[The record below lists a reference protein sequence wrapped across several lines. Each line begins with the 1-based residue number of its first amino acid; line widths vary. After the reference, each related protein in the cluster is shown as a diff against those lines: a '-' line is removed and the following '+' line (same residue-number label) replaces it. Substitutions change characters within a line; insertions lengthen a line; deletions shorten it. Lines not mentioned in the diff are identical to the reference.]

1 MDETVFQ
8 KILNFSN
15 FLLSRSILS
24 TAKLREKL
32 TKKFPENSE
41 EINTVCEELNRV
53 GILND
58 AKFAEN
64 FARNRGGRG
73 AQQIIF
79 ELRKKGIAENLAREV
94 LREMN
99 FSETEQLRAAATRK
113 LKSLQNFPVEKQREK
128 LTRFLLSRGFSFDEI
143 RKFFQKN

>member
-15 FLLSRSILS
+15 FSLSRSILS

-32 TKKFPENSE
+32 TKKFPENPE
-41 EINTVCEELNRV
+41 EITAVCEELNRV
-53 GILND
+53 GVLND

-64 FARNRGGRG
+64 FARNRAGRG
-73 AQQIIF
+73 ARQIIF
-79 ELRKKGIAENLAREV
+79 ELRTKGIAESLAREV

-99 FSETEQLRAAATRK
+99 FSETEQLRAAAARK
-113 LKSLQNFPVEKQREK
+113 LKSLQNFSAEKQREK
-128 LTRFLLSRGFSFDEI
+128 LTRFLSSRGFSFDEI
-143 RKFFQKN
+143 GKFFREI